1 LKNNTITLFV
11 PGLWALLGHA
21 GNEMQASM
29 PSLNLLLKR
38 CDGSTESVVES
49 EILLL
54 NRLGWQA
61 DEGADVPV
69 AALERLA
76 TGIDSDGFWF
86 RADPVNLQ
94 EDQNYLMMS
103 FPSALDLD
111 AAEVKALSD
120 SINEHFAEDGWRLE
134 VVDQQRWYLGLDK
147 NPDIQTTPLW
157 RVVGRDVFN
166 LMPVGNNSRQW
177 HAWMMEMQMLLY
189 NHTANQARIGQGKA
203 TVSGLWV
210 WGGGELPLLQRS
222 DILLRGDSLFMQGI
236 SRHSGCRIK
245 ALPANMSSICDD
257 NGAQAEQLVV
267 LEQAR
272 AALLTGDM
280 NRGMKALHELEK
292 VVFQPLLALLQ
303 SRKLT
308 ALSIIATPGHIVN
321 VSAHGIRKWW
331 RRNHIL

>member
-1 LKNNTITLFV
+1 MKNNTITLFV

-147 NPDIQTTPLW
+147 NPD
-157 RVVGRDVFN
+157 
-166 LMPVGNNSRQW
+166 M
-177 HAWMMEMQMLLY
+177 
-189 NHTANQARIGQGKA
+189 
-203 TVSGLWV
+203 
-210 WGGGELPLLQRS
+210 
-222 DILLRGDSLFMQGI
+222 
-236 SRHSGCRIK
+236 
-245 ALPANMSSICDD
+245 ALPTTAEAQFLGIDEIALAEFEIMLEDRFFCRRTVAGERPDSS
-257 NGAQAEQLVV
+257 NAV
-267 LEQAR
+267 
-272 AALLTGDM
+272 
-280 NRGMKALHELEK
+280 
-292 VVFQPLLALLQ
+292 
-303 SRKLT
+303 
-308 ALSIIATPGHIVN
+308 
-321 VSAHGIRKWW
+321 
-331 RRNHIL
+331 

>member
-76 TGIDSDGFWF
+76 TGIDSNGFWF

-103 FPSALDLD
+103 YPSALELD
-111 AAEVKALSD
+111 AVEARALSA

-134 VVDQQRWYLGLDK
+134 VVDQQHWYLGLDK

-177 HAWMMEMQMLLY
+177 HAWMMEIQMLLY
-189 NHTANQARIGQGKA
+189 NHVVNQARIEQGKT
-203 TVSGLWV
+203 TVSGLWI
-210 WGGGELPLLQRS
+210 WGGGELPLLEKS
-222 DILLRGDSLFMQGI
+222 DILLRGDSLFLQGI
-236 SRHSGCRIK
+236 SRQSGCNIK
-245 ALPANMSSICDD
+245 ALPGNMTSICDD
-257 NGAQAEQLVV
+257 CGVQTEQLVV

-272 AALLTGDM
+272 AALMTGDM
-280 NRGMKALHELEK
+280 HVGIKALHELEK
-292 VVFQPLLALLQ
+292 EVFQPLLTLLQ

-308 ALSIIATPGHIVN
+308 ALNIIATPGNMVN
-321 VSAHGIRKWW
+321 VSARGIRKWW
-331 RRNHIL
+331 RRKRIV